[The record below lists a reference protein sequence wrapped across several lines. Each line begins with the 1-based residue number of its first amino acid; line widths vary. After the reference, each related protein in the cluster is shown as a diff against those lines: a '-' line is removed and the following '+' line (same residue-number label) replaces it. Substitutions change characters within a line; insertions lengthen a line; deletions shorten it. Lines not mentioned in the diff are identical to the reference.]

1 MPLIHVYLQEGKD
14 ELYLKV
20 LGDCL
25 HQTLIDTWG
34 IPLLD
39 RFQIIHQKSNSDFYI
54 DQKMWDVERSQ
65 DVIVFHIFTSPR
77 TQAMKLAFY
86 EQLPRALNQAIGLRP
101 EDVFISIMS
110 NQQED
115 WSFGNGQAQLLD

>member
-1 MPLIHVYLQEGKD
+1 
-14 ELYLKV
+14 
-20 LGDCL
+20 
-25 HQTLIDTWG
+25 
-34 IPLLD
+34 
-39 RFQIIHQKSNSDFYI
+39 
-54 DQKMWDVERSQ
+54 MWDVERSQ

-77 TQAMKLAFY
+77 TQARKLAFY